1 MLQRK
6 TVESGTLE
14 LLNALMQLESLSDF
28 ALGGGTALALKF
40 GHRVSIDLDL
50 FSVNE
55 FDYEST
61 LNSIRNGLESEV
73 LVQGK
78 AKNTLNLTI
87 NGIKVDCLSH
97 RYPSL
102 GENSTTEGVRFL
114 NIEDIAAMKLSA
126 VAQRGSKKDF
136 YDLAELLKHYAL
148 KELTQFYFSKY
159 GEENQFYL
167 LKSLSYFDDAEE
179 EPLPRPLNAMTW
191 DDVKS
196 HIIKAIQKMK

>member
-102 GENSTTEGVRFL
+102 GENST
-114 NIEDIAAMKLSA
+114 
-126 VAQRGSKKDF
+126 
-136 YDLAELLKHYAL
+136 
-148 KELTQFYFSKY
+148 
-159 GEENQFYL
+159 
-167 LKSLSYFDDAEE
+167 
-179 EPLPRPLNAMTW
+179 
-191 DDVKS
+191 
-196 HIIKAIQKMK
+196 